1 MEVRISSGGAGAD
14 KLDTDAGNGERV
26 GDEEDDCPSSVVIL
40 ASESVGLE
48 EVETVELSSEGISVD
63 EGVVSDVDVV
73 AEVVDVTGRTLGN
86 GGALQ

>member
-26 GDEEDDCPSSVVIL
+26 GDEELNWPSSVVIL
-40 ASESVGLE
+40 ASESFGLKGLE
-48 EVETVELSSEGISVD
+48 IVELSSEGISVG

-73 AEVVDVTGRTLGN
+73 AGVVVVTGMTLGN
-86 GGALQ
+86 GGALE